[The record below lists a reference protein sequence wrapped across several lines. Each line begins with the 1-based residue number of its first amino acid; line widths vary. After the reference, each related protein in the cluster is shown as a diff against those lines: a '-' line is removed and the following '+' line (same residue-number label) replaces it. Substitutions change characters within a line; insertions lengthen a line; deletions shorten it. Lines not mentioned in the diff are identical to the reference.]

1 MVYRLGEGN
10 DPNDQLRFSEEQ
22 IDCCVSFIDMI
33 SSTTVTA
40 SIGATPRIAKYYSIF
55 INNLAVI
62 GKNYRALITKVAGD
76 SLTLYF
82 PQTSNKSDTRAFK
95 DVIECGLTMSAA
107 FHYINS
113 KMSDEQLPSV
123 NYRISSDYG
132 RIYFGVSHSS
142 SSYDIF
148 GHPMNICSEIN
159 RLASPNSMIIGD
171 NLHKIIKSFPSSSS
185 SLTDY
190 QFEFAGNYL
199 IGHSND
205 VYPVFS
211 VARKQHPSLGQDQDQ
226 VANLNAELK
235 SNSKGAQIKNFS
247 HFKNI
252 LLVDDDLDIL
262 WTYKALLECEGYK
275 VSTFNNSEQALK
287 NFSQSE
293 PSYYDLVLLD
303 IRMPHINGLQLFY
316 RMKSI
321 NKDIRIIFVSALDAA
336 EELISILP
344 GIKFDK
350 HIIKKPIGR
359 ELFVEKI
366 NAIMSE
372 P

>member
-1 MVYRLGEGN
+1 MVYRLEEGN

-171 NLHKIIKSFPSSSS
+171 NLYKIIKSFASSSP
-185 SLTDY
+185 LIDY
-190 QFEFAGNYL
+190 QFEFAGKYL
-199 IGHSND
+199 IGQSKD

-211 VARKQHPSLGQDQDQ
+211 VARRQYPSLGHDQDR
-226 VANLNAELK
+226 VANFNAEFK

-275 VSTFNNSEQALK
+275 VNTFNNSEEALK

-336 EELISILP
+336 EELISVLP
-344 GIKFDK
+344 GIRLDK

-359 ELFVEKI
+359 DLIEKI
-366 NAIMSE
+366 NAMVE
-372 P
+372 ERE